1 MRRVVVTGLG
11 AVSPFGAGVK
21 SFWTGIATGSCAIRP
36 ITLIESDGFR
46 CQIAAEVPDGIA
58 GSHRRSRADRLAL
71 TAAREALEDAGL
83 SHDDR
88 LETALI
94 VGAVGGG
101 MLEGRPGTG
110 AVASVR
116 RAAMR
121 RSPRFARSCRRRTPR
136 PWALA
141 CGSGARA
148 RRW

>member
-21 SFWTGIATGSCAIRP
+21 TFWAGIAAGTCAIRP
-36 ITLIESDGFR
+36 IKLIESEGFR
-46 CQIAAEVPDGIA
+46 CQIAAEVPDGVG

-71 TAAREALEDAGL
+71 AAAREALDDAGL

-101 MLEGRPGTG
+101 MLEAETWHW
-110 AVASVR
+110 
-116 RAAMR
+116 
-121 RSPRFARSCRRRTPR
+121 RRR
-136 PWALA
+136 
-141 CGSGARA
+141 
-148 RRW
+148 